1 MELSA
6 YQNSGKVRHTEQ
18 KGNVADLP
26 SLTKV
31 INCERAERQWEGE
44 IRADAFFP
52 PMHRLCL
59 FARKKVASVKDIYY
73 NGGPA
78 AAKNKRYSCREEL
91 AGCTICLVMT
101 VNCLYENSRAIYALQ

>member
-44 IRADAFFP
+44 IRADAFSP
-52 PMHRLCL
+52 LCI
-59 FARKKVASVKDIYY
+59 VAVFVCEK
-73 NGGPA
+73 
-78 AAKNKRYSCREEL
+78 E
-91 AGCTICLVMT
+91 GCQCKGYL
-101 VNCLYENSRAIYALQ
+101 L